1 MDLARTL
8 TTPAPVSAL
17 ALGPAGQL
25 LAGSDDGS
33 VRVYD
38 PVSWKVAHAI
48 RGLPADVASIVCTP
62 SGDVWVAS
70 GRSAYAFSTASQKL
84 VQTVSDAIASLV
96 LGEDE
101 EDVLNEL
108 ALSKTHLAFSTDSGT
123 VGVVDLST
131 NAVSRMKTRHTSICG
146 NVRFI
151 PVRPREL
158 LSAGYDSALLH
169 FDFALG
175 TILSRRDITAPASTD
190 GVSLSPPFILS
201 AAMTGTGAVAAGT
214 ADGRLWVS
222 CGGDK
227 SVNSGKKKR
236 SRRWEGLNEEDEI
249 LEKIAE
255 GPVVAM
261 SFSGSST
268 LLVSTLLGTLTQYTI
283 SRSASDELQL
293 SKNTEIQVGIAKV
306 NALVCDDQK
315 VAIAGLTADGK
326 GIIEIRTVP

>member
-8 TTPAPVSAL
+8 TTPAPVCAL

-48 RGLPADVASIVCTP
+48 RGLPADVASIVCAP
-62 SGDVWVAS
+62 SGDVWVSS
-70 GRSAYAFSTASQKL
+70 GRSAYAFSIASQKL
-84 VQTVSDAIASLV
+84 IQTVNDATATLV

-108 ALSKTHLAFSTDSGT
+108 F
-123 VGVVDLST
+123 GVVDLST
-131 NAVSRMKTRHTSICG
+131 NTVSRVKTRHTSICG
-146 NVRFI
+146 IVRFI
-151 PVRPREL
+151 PDRPREL

-175 TILSRRDITAPASTD
+175 TVLSRRDITAPASTD

-201 AAMTGTGAVAAGT
+201 AALTGTGAVAAGT

-222 CGGDK
+222 CSGDK

-236 SRRWEGLNEEDEI
+236 SRKWEGLNEEDEI

-268 LLVSTLLGTLTQYTI
+268 LLVSTLLGTLMQYTI

-293 SKNTEIQVGIAKV
+293 SKNTELQVGVAKV
-306 NALVCDDQK
+306 NTLVCDDQK